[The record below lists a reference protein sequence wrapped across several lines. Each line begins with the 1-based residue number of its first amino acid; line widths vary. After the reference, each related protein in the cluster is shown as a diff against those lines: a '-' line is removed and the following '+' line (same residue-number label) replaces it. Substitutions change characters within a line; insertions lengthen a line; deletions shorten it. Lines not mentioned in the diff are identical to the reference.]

1 MAKVL
6 VLCALALFSRVFGA
20 TSADASAGALV
31 FWSNGAGTGVTHNT
45 KALDVAGLSA
55 YLSSRAPTSEA
66 MVLFSSSDGRASL
79 LHSSVR
85 GSIEKAQESTAFPSV
100 YITGEAS
107 KAFSSAG
114 TGLEKVQKVA
124 SLGAL
129 LQILDKDGGAVL
141 KNGKTELFDVVLSG
155 HEGESAEMAKLHA
168 KVGTSQIVFAAV
180 RESSVAAPASEL
192 RYSRVLAA
200 SSNLVDGIYYKP
212 EGGEYA
218 IYYADTYLYLTP
230 DIFTGLLSGIFFLF
244 AVFIGFSCMNQ
255 IQGPSSFTH
264 KEQMPAIGK
273 EA

>member
-1 MAKVL
+1 MAKVFAF
-6 VLCALALFSRVFGA
+6 CALALAARAFGA
-20 TSADASAGALV
+20 TADASAGALV
-31 FWSNGAGTGVTHNT
+31 FWSNGGAGSGVTHNT
-45 KALDVAGLSA
+45 KALDAGGLSA
-55 YLSSRAPTSEA
+55 YLASRAPTSEA
-66 MVLFSSSDGRASL
+66 LVLFSTSDGRASL

-100 YITGEAS
+100 YIAGVS
-107 KAFSSAG
+107 QGFSSAG
-114 TGLEKVQKVA
+114 TGLEKAQKVA

-141 KNGKTELFDVVLSG
+141 KNGKTELFEVVLSG
-155 HEGESAEMAKLHA
+155 HEDESAEMAKVHS
-168 KVGTSQIVFAAV
+168 KVGAGQVVFAAMRDSTV
-180 RESSVAAPASEL
+180 VAPATEL
-192 RYSRVLAA
+192 HYSRVLAA
-200 SSNLVDGIYYKP
+200 SSNLLDGIYYKP

-230 DIFTGLLSGIFFLF
+230 DIFTGLLSGIFFLS